1 VALLELQPIYTAL
14 PASLT
19 TAIRRAAING
29 LLPATTLSSMT
40 LSYILEEFDIESQ
53 GWFEVNEFAFIRQ
66 IEEIN

>member
-1 VALLELQPIYTAL
+1 
-14 PASLT
+14 
-19 TAIRRAAING
+19 
-29 LLPATTLSSMT
+29 MT